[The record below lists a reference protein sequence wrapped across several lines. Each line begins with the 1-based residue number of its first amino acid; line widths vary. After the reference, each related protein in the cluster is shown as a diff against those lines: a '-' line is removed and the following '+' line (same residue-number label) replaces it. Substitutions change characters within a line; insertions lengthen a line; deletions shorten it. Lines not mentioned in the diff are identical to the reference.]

1 MITQF
6 LTVIL
11 LLHPMTM
18 SHLVNKIVNYF
29 TVSLFLGG
37 EGGGV
42 RVRVR
47 GGGGGSKFRFQV
59 MGMIEWGQK

>member
-1 MITQF
+1 
-6 LTVIL
+6 
-11 LLHPMTM
+11 MTM

-37 EGGGV
+37 EGGG
-42 RVRVR
+42 
-47 GGGGGSKFRFQV
+47 GGSKLRFQV

>member
-37 EGGGV
+37 EGGG
-42 RVRVR
+42 
-47 GGGGGSKFRFQV
+47 GSKFRFQV
-59 MGMIEWGQK
+59 MGMIELGQK

>member
-37 EGGGV
+37 EGGG
-42 RVRVR
+42 
-47 GGGGGSKFRFQV
+47 GGGSKFRFQV
-59 MGMIEWGQK
+59 MGMIESGQK

>member
-37 EGGGV
+37 EGGG
-42 RVRVR
+42 
-47 GGGGGSKFRFQV
+47 GGGGGAAVSSDFK
-59 MGMIEWGQK
+59 

>member
-37 EGGGV
+37 EW
-42 RVRVR
+42 
-47 GGGGGSKFRFQV
+47 GGGGSKFRFQV

>member
-37 EGGGV
+37 EGGG
-42 RVRVR
+42 
-47 GGGGGSKFRFQV
+47 GGAAVSSDFK
-59 MGMIEWGQK
+59 